1 MLASRWMTRAALFR
15 LMALLLLLVTGAEV
29 FACEMI
35 EPEQCESFESPGST
49 GGAPSG
55 DNCICCCTHVVVIAP
70 FALAPV
76 SEGVTEVT
84 PIGHPKPKYQSFSI
98 YHPPKV

>member
-1 MLASRWMTRAALFR
+1 MLVSKWMTRAATFR
-15 LMALLLLLVTGAEV
+15 LMAILLLLVTGAEV
-29 FACEMI
+29 FACEMV
-35 EPEQCESFESPGST
+35 EPEQCESFGSSGST
-49 GGAPSG
+49 SGAPSG

-76 SEGVTEVT
+76 SEGFTEVT
-84 PIGHPKPKYQSFSI
+84 PVGHPKPKYQSFSI